1 MVPKCGN
8 HHIPMYSDSQSN
20 RGHWC
25 GHSKH
30 GEHNMAG
37 NHGIQTVVPVQAHLR
52 SSANIDNVI
61 ETLSGGYCHTVMV
74 IHHIRAEITIGIPCI
89 QIMHECPTCG
99 YQNVDEVLECHIPD
113 TKLEPMEKIWNE
125 ELICIASELCGP
137 D

>member
-1 MVPKCGN
+1 MRCKLLHRGCVQAEPADSTVPKCGN
-8 HHIPMYSDSQSN
+8 YHIPMYGDSQSN

-37 NHGIQTVVPVQAHLR
+37 NHRIQTVVPVQAHLR

-74 IHHIRAEITIGIPCI
+74 IHHIHAEIHNWHTL
-89 QIMHECPTCG
+89 H
-99 YQNVDEVLECHIPD
+99 PD
-113 TKLEPMEKIWNE
+113 H
-125 ELICIASELCGP
+125 A
-137 D
+137 